1 MRSFGGHGLPGVGWQ
16 RPSDSEPH
24 DQQRWTL
31 FSVVFHEPL
40 DGLLPICRLEGL
52 SDAMF
57 SRLGFIVSRWWL
69 IVLAFWVSAVVA
81 VVVGAPRW
89 EDVTHD
95 GDFAYLPSEMPSSQG
110 ERLLASA
117 FPDTLSK
124 SQIVLVVARDGEPLR
139 PEDFVVADRLVI
151 HFTPTEDSDSP
162 VVGLLSHRTEVVGK
176 KLLSTPT
183 AEGQALLI
191 LLQLRN
197 EFMAIDNMRLVSE
210 VEQTLESARTD
221 SDFPDGLQLGMTGS
235 AAIGSDML
243 FAAEESIHNT
253 EWTTIALVLLILL
266 AVYRAPGLV
275 FIPLV
280 TIGVSVVVAM
290 GLVALTTQVCQDLGV
305 DFKIFK
311 TTRIFVIVILFGAG
325 TDYCLFLI
333 ARYKE
338 ELQRGVVP
346 QSAIQKALAKVG
358 DALVASALTTI
369 LGIGMMVFCSFGKFR
384 NSGPAIALC
393 LVVALA
399 ASLTLAPALL
409 RATGRAVFWPWGIG
423 ARANDPDSQASPNS
437 RGGRSLASRFW
448 QWISG
453 QILARPGWIFVG
465 SLGLL
470 LPLALLGL
478 RTEQTYDLLSELQFD
493 RPSVRGTQLLRRY
506 LPAGEIGPV
515 TVLAYDSEGGL
526 GADEWQRIQELA
538 DDLLND
544 FRPTGYSADM
554 ESPISTV
561 RSLAAP
567 LGQRDKRS
575 MFEIIE
581 DTMVRRHDK
590 TQSTYLAQAPE
601 YEGKVTRFDLVF
613 DFDPFSIGSIH
624 LLDEVEDYLHALS
637 EDANSAWAGVSFYF
651 VGTTAGIRDLRAVT
665 ASDLVLIK
673 RLVPIAVLVVL
684 IVILRRP
691 WICVYLILSV
701 LLGYFV
707 TIGVTEAFFHWLY
720 GATYHG
726 LDWKVPMFLF
736 VILIAVGQDY
746 NVYLTTRV
754 IEEQRRH
761 GADEGVRIAL
771 IRTGGIITSCG
782 VIMAG
787 TFASMA
793 TGTLRAM
800 HELGFALSLGILL
813 DTFVIRTVVVPA
825 FLVLWQRGTNPGS
838 NDPQEPEPPSIDAAS
853 LMK

>member
-1 MRSFGGHGLPGVGWQ
+1 
-16 RPSDSEPH
+16 
-24 DQQRWTL
+24 
-31 FSVVFHEPL
+31 
-40 DGLLPICRLEGL
+40 
-52 SDAMF
+52 MF

-81 VVVGAPRW
+81 VLMGAPRW
-89 EDVTHD
+89 DDVTHD
-95 GDFAYLPSEMPSSQG
+95 GDFAYLPSAMPSSQG

-124 SQIVLVVARDGEPLR
+124 SQIVLVVAREREPLR
-139 PEDFVVADRLVI
+139 AEDFGVADRLVI
-151 HFTPTEDSDSP
+151 RFTPSGDSDSP
-162 VVGLLSHRTEVVGK
+162 VAGLLSHRTEVVGQQ
-176 KLLSTPT
+176 LVSEPT
-183 AEGQALLI
+183 EAGQALLI

-210 VEQTLESARTD
+210 VEESLEAVRVEAG
-221 SDFPDGLQLGMTGS
+221 FPDGLHLGMTGS

-253 EWTTIALVLLILL
+253 EWTTIVLVLLILL

-290 GLVALTTQVCQDLGV
+290 GLVALATQVCTEVGI

-338 ELQRGVVP
+338 ELQRGVSAE
-346 QSAIQKALAKVG
+346 SAIQKALAKVG

-399 ASLTLAPALL
+399 ASMTLAPALL
-409 RATGRAVFWPWGIG
+409 RAAGKAVFWPWGVG
-423 ARANDPDSQASPNS
+423 GQTGRRESEGVASMQGS
-437 RGGRSLASRFW
+437 RSVAERFW
-448 QWISG
+448 HWISR
-453 QILARPGWIFVG
+453 QILVRPGWIFAG
-465 SLGLL
+465 SVVLL
-470 LPLALLGL
+470 LPLAALGI
-478 RTEQTYDLLSELQFD
+478 RTEQTYDLLSELQSD
-493 RPSVRGTQLLRRY
+493 RPSVRGTELLRQY
-506 LPAGEIGPV
+506 FPGGEIGPV
-515 TVLAYDSEGGL
+515 TVLAFDPKGGL
-526 GADEWQRIQELA
+526 DTDDGLWQRIQPLA
-538 DDLLND
+538 EQLKA
-544 FRPTGYSADM
+544 FRPSGDSPDGAL
-554 ESPISTV
+554 PISTV
-561 RSLAAP
+561 RCLTAP
-567 LGQRDKRS
+567 LGNREKKGL
-575 MFEIIE
+575 FESIR
-581 DTMVRRHDK
+581 DTMIRRHDK
-590 TQSTYLAQAPE
+590 TRSTYLAQAPE

-613 DFDPFSIGSIH
+613 DADPFSIESIH
-624 LLDEVEDYLHALS
+624 LLDEVEDYLCAVAEVPS
-637 EDANSAWAGVSFYF
+637 SPWSGASFYF
-651 VGTTAGIRDLRAVT
+651 TGTTAGIRDLRAVT

-673 RLVPIAVLVVL
+673 RLVPIAVLAVL
-684 IVILRRP
+684 IVILRKP

-707 TIGVTEAFFHWLY
+707 TIGITEAFFHWLY

-754 IEEQRRH
+754 IEEQRRY

-800 HELGFALSLGILL
+800 HELGFALSFGILL

-825 FLVLWQRGTNPGS
+825 FLVVWQRGITRGTKGGEES
-838 NDPQEPEPPSIDAAS
+838 MSHEAEPKPPSIDAAT

>member
-1 MRSFGGHGLPGVGWQ
+1 MAEQQ
-16 RPSDSEPH
+16 RPH

-31 FSVVFHEPL
+31 SSVVFHQPL
-40 DGLLPICRLEGL
+40 DGLLPNRRLEGL
-52 SDAMF
+52 SEAMF
-57 SRLGFIVSRWWL
+57 SRLGIIVSRWWL
-69 IVLAFWVSAVVA
+69 IVLAFWVSVVVA

-89 EDVTHD
+89 DDVTHD
-95 GDFAYLPSEMPSSQG
+95 GDFAYLPSEMPSTQG
-110 ERLLASA
+110 ERLLAFA

-139 PEDFVVADRLVI
+139 PEDFVIADRLVVQ
-151 HFTPTEDSDSP
+151 FTPTKESDDP
-162 VVGLLSHRTEVVGK
+162 VVGILSHRTEVVGQ
-176 KLLSTPT
+176 KLLSKPT
-183 AEGQALLI
+183 SEGQALLI

-210 VEQTLESARTD
+210 VEQTLEAARTD

-253 EWTTIALVLLILL
+253 EWTTVALVLLILL

-290 GLVALTTQVCQDLGV
+290 GLVAFTTQVCQDIGV

-338 ELQRGVVP
+338 ELQQGLSPR
-346 QSAIQKALAKVG
+346 SSIQRALAKVG

-393 LVVALA
+393 LLVALA

-409 RATGRAVFWPWGIG
+409 RATGRVVFWPWGIG
-423 ARANDPDSQASPNS
+423 TRANDPDPQALADS
-437 RGGRSLASRFW
+437 RGSRSLASRFW
-448 QWISG
+448 QWISR

-493 RPSVRGTQLLRRY
+493 RPSVRGTQLLRRH

-515 TVLAYDSEGGL
+515 TVLAYDPEGGL
-526 GADEWQRIQELA
+526 GADDWQRIQGLA

-567 LGQRDKRS
+567 LGQRDKRG

-581 DTMVRRHDK
+581 DTMVRRHNK
-590 TQSTYLAQAPE
+590 TQTTYLAQSPE
-601 YEGKVTRFDLVF
+601 YQGKVTRLDLVF
-613 DFDPFSIGSIH
+613 DFDPFSIESIH
-624 LLDEVEDYLHALS
+624 LLDEVEGYLHALS

-691 WICVYLILSV
+691 WICIYLILSV

-825 FLVLWQRGTNPGS
+825 FLVLWQRGTTPGS
-838 NDPQEPEPPSIDAAS
+838 NDREGIESPDHEPKSPSIDVSS

>member
-1 MRSFGGHGLPGVGWQ
+1 
-16 RPSDSEPH
+16 
-24 DQQRWTL
+24 
-31 FSVVFHEPL
+31 
-40 DGLLPICRLEGL
+40 
-52 SDAMF
+52 MF
-57 SRLGFIVSRWWL
+57 SRLGIMVSRWWL
-69 IVLAFWVSAVVA
+69 IVLAFWASVVAA

-89 EDVTHD
+89 DDVTHD
-95 GDFAYLPSEMPSSQG
+95 GDFAYLPSEMSSSRG

-117 FPDTLSK
+117 FPDTQSK
-124 SQIVLVVARDGEPLR
+124 SQIVLVAARKGEPLR
-139 PEDFVVADRLVI
+139 AEDYRVADQLVVR
-151 HFTPTEDSDSP
+151 FTPDGDADNP
-162 VVGLLSHRTEVVGK
+162 IVGLLSHRTEVVGQ
-176 KLLSTPT
+176 KLLSEATD
-183 AEGQALLI
+183 EGQALLI

-197 EFMAIDNMRLVSE
+197 EFMAIDNMHLVRE
-210 VEQTLESARTD
+210 VEECLKEVRRKTN
-221 SDFPDGLQLGMTGS
+221 FPEGLQLGMTGS

-243 FAAEESIHNT
+243 FAAEESIRNT

-275 FIPLV
+275 FVPLV

-290 GLVALTTQVCQDLGV
+290 GLVALATQVCGEMGI

-311 TTRIFVIVILFGAG
+311 TTRIFVVVILFGAG

-338 ELQRGVVP
+338 ELQRGVSAE
-346 QSAIQKALAKVG
+346 SAIQKALAKVG

-384 NSGPAIALC
+384 NSGPSIALC

-399 ASLTLAPALL
+399 ASMTLAPALL
-409 RATGRAVFWPWGIG
+409 RAVGRTVFWPWGIG
-423 ARANDPDSQASPNS
+423 KQAKDADRDDPARNEGGWCLAN
-437 RGGRSLASRFW
+437 RFW
-448 QWISG
+448 RWIG
-453 QILARPGWIFVG
+453 RQVLLRPGWIFAG
-465 SLGLL
+465 SLAILG
-470 LPLALLGL
+470 PLAALGF
-478 RTEQTYDLLSELQFD
+478 RTEQTYDLLSELQAN
-493 RPSVRGTQLLRRY
+493 RPSVRGTELLRRY
-506 LPAGEIGPV
+506 FPGGEIGPV
-515 TVLAYDSEGGL
+515 TVLAYDPKGGL
-526 GADEWQRIQELA
+526 DTDEGLWQRIQPLA
-538 DDLLND
+538 EQLKGFQPGD
-544 FRPTGYSADM
+544 PGAEAGM
-554 ESPISTV
+554 PISTV
-561 RSLAAP
+561 RCLTAP
-567 LGQRDKRS
+567 LGKREKTGL
-575 MFEIIE
+575 FGTIR
-581 DTMVRRHDK
+581 DTMIRRHDK

-601 YEGKVTRFDLVF
+601 YRGKVTRFDLVF
-613 DFDPFSIGSIH
+613 AYDPFSIDSIR
-624 LLDEVEDYLHALS
+624 LLDEVEDYLCALADS
-637 EDANSAWAGVSFYF
+637 PDSAWSSSSFYF
-651 VGTTAGIRDLRAVT
+651 VGTTAGIRDLRTVT
-665 ASDLVLIK
+665 ASDLTLIMQ
-673 RLVPIAVLVVL
+673 LVPIAVLAVL

-691 WICVYLILSV
+691 WICIYLIFSV

-754 IEEQRRH
+754 FEEQRRY
-761 GADEGVRIAL
+761 GGEEGVRVAL
-771 IRTGGIITSCG
+771 VRTGGIITSCG

-825 FLVLWQRGTNPGS
+825 FLVLWQRSRRESPGEVEEVRS
-838 NDPQEPEPPSIDAAS
+838 CERSGIDVAS

>member
-1 MRSFGGHGLPGVGWQ
+1 
-16 RPSDSEPH
+16 
-24 DQQRWTL
+24 
-31 FSVVFHEPL
+31 
-40 DGLLPICRLEGL
+40 
-52 SDAMF
+52 MF

-69 IVLAFWVSAVVA
+69 IVLAFWVSAVV
-81 VVVGAPRW
+81 VVLMGAPRW
-89 EDVTHD
+89 DDVTHD
-95 GDFAYLPSEMPSSQG
+95 GDFAYLPSEMSSSQG

-124 SQIVLVVARDGEPLR
+124 SQIVLVVARNGEPLR
-139 PEDFVVADRLVI
+139 PEDVAVADRLVVQ
-151 HFTPTEDSDSP
+151 FTPGGELDSP
-162 VVGLLSHRTEVVGK
+162 VVGLLSHRTEVVGQQLVSK
-176 KLLSTPT
+176 PT
-183 AEGQALLI
+183 NAGQAVLI

-197 EFMAIDNMRLVSE
+197 EFMAIDNMRLVRE
-210 VEQTLESARTD
+210 VEESLEGLRVEPG
-221 SDFPDGLQLGMTGS
+221 FPKGLQLGMTGS

-243 FAAEESIHNT
+243 FAAEESIRNT
-253 EWTTIALVLLILL
+253 EWTTIVLVLLILL

-275 FIPLV
+275 FVPLV

-290 GLVALTTQVCQDLGV
+290 GLVAFATQVCTDIGI

-338 ELQRGVVP
+338 ELQRGVSAE
-346 QSAIQKALAKVG
+346 SAIQKALAKVG

-384 NSGPAIALC
+384 NSGPSIALC

-399 ASLTLAPALL
+399 ASMTLAPALL
-409 RATGRAVFWPWGIG
+409 RATGKAVFWPWGIAKRTRDPVSDDRAD
-423 ARANDPDSQASPNS
+423 ARDGWSLTA
-437 RGGRSLASRFW
+437 RFWRWIGRQIVVRPGCIFLGSLA
-448 QWISG
+448 
-453 QILARPGWIFVG
+453 
-465 SLGLL
+465 LL
-470 LPLALLGL
+470 LPLATLGL
-478 RTEQTYDLLSELQFD
+478 HTEQTYDLLSELQSD
-493 RPSVRGTQLLRRY
+493 RPSVQGTNLLRRFF
-506 LPAGEIGPV
+506 PGGEIGPV
-515 TVLAYDSEGGL
+515 TVLAFDPKGGL
-526 GADEWQRIQELA
+526 DTDEGLWKRIQPLA
-538 DDLLND
+538 EQLKGFRPSDASADLL
-544 FRPTGYSADM
+544 
-554 ESPISTV
+554 SPVSTV
-561 RSLAAP
+561 RCLTAP
-567 LGQRDKRS
+567 LGKREKKGL
-575 MFEIIE
+575 FESIR

-590 TQSTYLAQAPE
+590 TRSTYLAQAPE

-613 DFDPFSIGSIH
+613 DSDPFSIESIH
-624 LLDEVEDYLHALS
+624 LLDEVEDYLHALAVDS
-637 EDANSAWAGVSFYF
+637 GSPWSGASFYF

-665 ASDLVLIK
+665 AGDLILIK
-673 RLVPIAVLVVL
+673 RLVPIAVLAVL

-707 TIGVTEAFFHWLY
+707 SIGITEAFFYWLY

-754 IEEQRRH
+754 FEEQRHH
-761 GADEGVRIAL
+761 GNEEGVRIAL

-782 VIMAG
+782 IIMAG

-825 FLVLWQRGTNPGS
+825 FLVLWQRGTDRGS
-838 NDPQEPEPPSIDAAS
+838 KGAGELISQESERKPEAIDVAT
-853 LMK
+853 LME

>member
-1 MRSFGGHGLPGVGWQ
+1 M
-16 RPSDSEPH
+16 
-24 DQQRWTL
+24 
-31 FSVVFHEPL
+31 
-40 DGLLPICRLEGL
+40 
-52 SDAMF
+52 
-57 SRLGFIVSRWWL
+57 VSRWWL
-69 IVLAFWVSAVVA
+69 IILAFWAS
-81 VVVGAPRW
+81 VVVVVVMGAPRW
-89 EDVTHD
+89 DDVTHD

-117 FPDTLSK
+117 FPNTQSK
-124 SQIVLVVARDGEPLR
+124 SQVVLVAARDGEPLR
-139 PEDFVVADRLVI
+139 PEDFRVADRLVI
-151 HFTPTEDSDSP
+151 RFTPNGEADNP
-162 VVGLLSHRTEVVGK
+162 IVGLLSHRTEVVGQ
-176 KLLSTPT
+176 KLLSEPT
-183 AEGQALLI
+183 DEGQALLI

-197 EFMAIDNMRLVSE
+197 EFMAIDNMRLVRE
-210 VEQTLESARTD
+210 VEEFLKSMRAD
-221 SDFPDGLQLGMTGS
+221 AGFPKGLQLGMTGS

-243 FAAEESIHNT
+243 FAAEESIRNT

-275 FIPLV
+275 FIPLI

-290 GLVALTTQVCQDLGV
+290 GLVAFTTQVCAEIGI

-311 TTRIFVIVILFGAG
+311 TTRIFVVVILFGAG

-338 ELQRGVVP
+338 ELQRGVSAE
-346 QSAIQKALAKVG
+346 SAIQKALAKVG

-399 ASLTLAPALL
+399 ASMTLAPALL
-409 RATGRAVFWPWGIG
+409 RAVGKTVFWPWGIG
-423 ARANDPDSQASPNS
+423 KEPGGVESEISARVKTGAAD
-437 RGGRSLASRFW
+437 RFW
-448 QWISG
+448 HWISR
-453 QILARPGWIFVG
+453 QIVARPGWIFMG
-465 SLGLL
+465 SLVLL
-470 LPLALLGL
+470 TPIAALGL
-478 RTEQTYDLLSELQFD
+478 RTEQTYDLLSELQVN
-493 RPSVRGTQLLRRY
+493 RPSVRGTELLRRY
-506 LPAGEIGPV
+506 FPEGEIGPV
-515 TVLAYDSEGGL
+515 TVLAFDPKGGL
-526 GADEWQRIQELA
+526 DTDDGLWQRIQPLA
-538 DDLLND
+538 EQLKG
-544 FRPTGYSADM
+544 FRMSDQAPDSP
-554 ESPISTV
+554 SPISTV
-561 RSLAAP
+561 RCLTAP
-567 LGQRDKRS
+567 LGKREKTGL
-575 MFEIIE
+575 FGAIRE
-581 DTMVRRHDK
+581 TMIRRHSK
-590 TQSTYLAQAPE
+590 TQGTYLAQAPG
-601 YEGKVTRFDLVF
+601 YRGKVTRFDLVF
-613 DFDPFSIGSIH
+613 AYDPFSINSIH
-624 LLDEVEDYLHALS
+624 LLDEVEGYLRALADRS
-637 EDANSAWAGVSFYF
+637 DSPWAEASFYF
-651 VGTTAGIRDLRAVT
+651 VGTTAGIRDLRSVT
-665 ASDLVLIK
+665 ASDLTLIK
-673 RLVPIAVLVVL
+673 QLVPIAVLAVL

-691 WICVYLILSV
+691 WICVYLIFSV

-720 GATYHG
+720 GTTYHG

-825 FLVLWQRGTNPGS
+825 FLVLWQRGTGRNSGDAEEARSRETTVKPAA
-838 NDPQEPEPPSIDAAS
+838 IDIAS
-853 LMK
+853 LME

>member
-1 MRSFGGHGLPGVGWQ
+1 
-16 RPSDSEPH
+16 
-24 DQQRWTL
+24 
-31 FSVVFHEPL
+31 
-40 DGLLPICRLEGL
+40 
-52 SDAMF
+52 MF

-69 IVLAFWVSAVVA
+69 IVLALWASAVVA
-81 VVVGAPRW
+81 VLVGAPRW
-89 EDVTHD
+89 DDVTHD

-124 SQIVLVVARDGEPLR
+124 SQIVLVVARKAEPLR
-139 PEDFVVADRLVI
+139 PKDFAVADRLVAW
-151 HFTPTEDSDSP
+151 FTPTGASDSP
-162 VVGLLSHRTEVVGK
+162 VVGLLSHRTEVVGQ
-176 KLLSTPT
+176 KLLSKPT
-183 AEGQALLI
+183 KDGQALLI

-197 EFMAIDNMRLVSE
+197 EFMAIDNMRLLSE
-210 VEQTLESARTD
+210 VEDTLEAVRADSA
-221 SDFPDGLQLGMTGS
+221 FPEGLRLGITGS

-243 FAAEESIHNT
+243 FAAEESIRNT
-253 EWTTIALVLLILL
+253 EWTTIILVLLILL

-275 FIPLV
+275 FVPLV

-290 GLVALTTQVCQDLGV
+290 GLVALTTQICGDLGI

-338 ELQRGVVP
+338 ELQRGLSP
-346 QSAIQKALAKVG
+346 ESAIQKALAKVG

-399 ASLTLAPALL
+399 ASMTLAPALL
-409 RATGRAVFWPWGIG
+409 RAARLAVFWPWGIG
-423 ARANDPDSQASPNS
+423 KQAASPEAEDGATSNGS
-437 RGGRSLASRFW
+437 WPLAARFW
-448 QWISG
+448 QWISH
-453 QILARPGWIFVG
+453 QILAHPGWIFAG
-465 SLGLL
+465 SLALL
-470 LPLALLGL
+470 LPLATLGF
-478 RTEQTYDLLSELQFD
+478 RTGQTYDLLSELRPD
-493 RPSVRGTQLLRRY
+493 RPSVRGTELLRRY
-506 LPAGEIGPV
+506 FPGGEIGPV
-515 TVLAYDSEGGL
+515 TVLAYDPKGGL
-526 GADEWQRIQELA
+526 DTDEGLWQRIQPLA
-538 DDLLND
+538 EQLKE
-544 FRPTGYSADM
+544 FRPSGYSADV
-554 ESPISTV
+554 ESPVSTV
-561 RSLAAP
+561 RCLTAP
-567 LGQRDKRS
+567 LGKREKTGL
-575 MFEIIE
+575 FGTIKG
-581 DTMVRRHDK
+581 TMIRLHDK
-590 TQSTYLAQAPE
+590 TQSTYLAQAPD
-601 YEGKVTRFDLVF
+601 YVGKVTRLDLVF
-613 DFDPFSIGSIH
+613 RYDPFSIESIH
-624 LLDEVEDYLHALS
+624 LLDEVEDYLCDLADGSS
-637 EDANSAWAGVSFYF
+637 EGVPQSEWQGASFYF
-651 VGTTAGIRDLRAVT
+651 VGTTAGIRDLRVVT

-673 RLVPIAVLVVL
+673 RLVPIAVLGVL
-684 IVILRRP
+684 IVVLRRP

-720 GATYHG
+720 GETYHG

-754 IEEQRRH
+754 FEEQRRH
-761 GADEGVRIAL
+761 GPDEGVRIAL

-825 FLVLWQRGTNPGS
+825 FLVLWQRGSSRGS
-838 NDPQEPEPPSIDAAS
+838 NGRGEKSDLQSAPLRRHAAEVDSIIN
-853 LMK
+853 